1 VTPNLGAT
9 PDSPLSEQPKGR
21 GWRLVLARRATVRAA
36 VPASVRRF
44 ARRARRR
51 RLRTALPWL
60 AVLLVLAVVGVG
72 AGVVYGTSLLGVST
86 VLVEGNH
93 DVPADDVRLAVAVPA
108 GTPLARVDPGA
119 AARRVRRLPP
129 ILRATVRRVW
139 PHTLIVRVV
148 ERTPVAVVP
157 LLGGFSLLDATG
169 VPFRQLG
176 ERPTDLPLVR
186 LVQPGPQDETT
197 RAALAVLAALPPALL
212 GPLVE
217 LVAEA
222 PARIRLELSDERI
235 IIWGDATENAAKVR
249 VATALLSAPENA
261 RAKTL
266 DVSAPS
272 VVTVR

>member
-1 VTPNLGAT
+1 LT
-9 PDSPLSEQPKGR
+9 EQPKGR
-21 GWRLVLARRATVRAA
+21 GWRLVLARRTNVRAA

-60 AVLLVLAVVGVG
+60 AVLLVLAVAGAG
-72 AGVVYGTSLLGVST
+72 AGVVYGTGLLGVST

-93 DVPADDVRLAVAVPA
+93 DVPAQDVRLAVGVPA

-129 ILRATVRRVW
+129 IQQATVRRVW
-139 PHTLIVRVV
+139 PNTLIVRVV
-148 ERTPVAVVP
+148 ERRPVAVVP
-157 LLGGFSLLDATG
+157 LMGGFSLLDATG
-169 VPFRQLG
+169 MPFRQFG

-186 LVQPGPQDETT
+186 LVQPSPLDETT
-197 RAALAVLAALPPALL
+197 RAALTVLAALPPALL
-212 GPLVE
+212 GPLAA

-222 PARIRLELSDERI
+222 PTRIRLELSDERT

-261 RAKTL
+261 KAKTL

-272 VVTVR
+272 VITIR